1 MIAVSGALVF
11 GGYQLLVYG
20 WSQVR
25 GSNAGFFDV
34 LWPGR
39 FKGALPDAAAAAPPA
54 SPPAANT
61 VGGKTPGGVTITNT
75 QGLGAPSSP
84 ILHGG

>member
-25 GSNAGFFDV
+25 GSNAGFFDI

-39 FKGALPDAAAAAPPA
+39 FKGALPDGASATSTTPPA
-54 SPPAANT
+54 ENT

-75 QGLGAPSSP
+75 QGLGAPSSS
-84 ILHGG
+84 ILHGP